1 MKKTYKLIR
10 EYPGSPSLNTIIEY
24 KRNYYAGIEDWRN
37 IRVAHSHVES
47 NPEYWELQLEQKEII
62 MYEQK
67 LGEFRKELIDFIRA
81 NKYDRRKE
89 FKKDQKN
96 DTVDLQ
102 NYPVAIYYEDGNAE
116 DYSIIF
122 NDTDEDDSLLGVGWE
137 STDDYW
143 FDLKFV
149 EIEVLVAIAD
159 YIIENKK

>member
-1 MKKTYKLIR
+1 MI
-10 EYPGSPSLNTIIEY
+10 
-24 KRNYYAGIEDWRN
+24 
-37 IRVAHSHVES
+37 
-47 NPEYWELQLEQKEII
+47 
-62 MYEQK
+62 YEQK
-67 LGEFRKELIDFIRA
+67 LDEFRKELIDFIRT

-89 FKKDQKN
+89 FKKYQKN
-96 DTVDLQ
+96 DTLNLQ
-102 NYPVAIYYEDGNAE
+102 NYPEAIYYEDGNAE
-116 DYSIIF
+116 YYSIIF